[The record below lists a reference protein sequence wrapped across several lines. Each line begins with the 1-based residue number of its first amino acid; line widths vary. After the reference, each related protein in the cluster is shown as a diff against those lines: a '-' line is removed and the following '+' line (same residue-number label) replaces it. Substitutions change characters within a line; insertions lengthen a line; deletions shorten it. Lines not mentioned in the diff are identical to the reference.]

1 MCYSVFMS
9 LGALQFGSVDLSGL
23 TAEGA
28 LHWRGDGFFRAER
41 GDGVIVRGVGCD
53 AEVVAELLRRAEAIL
68 ADGPVYRARPNREV
82 VDFGWSSEA
91 SEAAGDVS
99 GDLVGQLAL
108 AQRPDGLAEQLHA
121 LTAGL
126 PSGQHELEVLAQDQA
141 ETLNVVAP
149 QVGSHRVFMPPFDSS
164 DVGAFG
170 VQGAASRGWAT
181 WATWIEP
188 RLLTSTNAEVWGEI
202 GREPR
207 RDTVVR
213 VAGWLRDAVAGAT
226 LDDWLIKMFARDPM
240 LLNRVEGPAGPVFE
254 VLRGT
259 HRAHAARIWDLPWV
273 LAQVHVDRLAKPL
286 RPRTPLMEALWEGLV
301 RRRLISADHDG
312 QCWYLH
318 EAVAEWILT
327 PPAMAVAWNAMYE
340 RAYPGAL
347 QAATGLEAQ
356 TLFDAQ
362 RWAGALLT

>member
-1 MCYSVFMS
+1 MCYYVAMS

-28 LHWRGDGFFRAER
+28 LQWRGDGFFRADR
-41 GDGVIVRGVGCD
+41 GDGVVVRGVGCD

-68 ADGPVYRARPNREV
+68 ADGPVYRARPNHEV
-82 VDFGWSSEA
+82 LDFGWSSEA
-91 SEAAGDVS
+91 SEAAGDVG
-99 GDLVGQLAL
+99 GDLARQLG
-108 AQRPDGLAEQLHA
+108 QRPSGLVEQLHA
-121 LTAGL
+121 LAADL
-126 PSGQHELEVLAQDQA
+126 PDGQRELEVLARA
-141 ETLNVVAP
+141 HANALNIAAP

-181 WATWIEP
+181 WAQWIEP

-207 RDTVVR
+207 RDTVAR
-213 VAGWLRDAVAGAT
+213 VARWLRDAVAGAT
-226 LDDWLIKMFARDPM
+226 LDDWLVQMFTRDPM

-286 RPRTPLMEALWEGLV
+286 RPTSPSMEALWAGLV
-301 RRRLISADHDG
+301 RRGLISATRDG
-312 QCWYLH
+312 QCWYLQ
-318 EAVAEWILT
+318 EAVAEWMLT
-327 PPAMAVAWNAMYE
+327 PPAMAVTWNAMYE

-347 QAATGLEAQ
+347 QATTGLDAH

-362 RWAGALLT
+362 RWAAALLA